1 MSHKINVFF
10 FFFSFLLF
18 LLIRHLS
25 IVRLQLLRFGTQP
38 TWKMSSVHLP
48 VTISNNATSYEPPLQ
63 YIYCHVLFG
72 FVFIVKSTHI
82 HTQHIHLHEDYVKSV
97 FEHRKFA
104 WFPKIYHHILR
115 LKLTWVSRKVD
126 RIKFTSNLHA
136 TF

>member
-72 FVFIVKSTHI
+72 FVFIVKSNHI
-82 HTQHIHLHEDYVKSV
+82 HTQHIHLHEDYVKKCFWAS
-97 FEHRKFA
+97 
-104 WFPKIYHHILR
+104 KIRLVSENLSSYFR

-136 TF
+136 KF